1 MVSYWLCLEKIAS
14 ILIGRISSEDKH
26 RKSSSL
32 GQDWLLTDSINP
44 EHKKVCI
51 PRKQGRGYNMG
62 RNHSPAER
70 AEISLAHLAA
80 AA

>member
-1 MVSYWLCLEKIAS
+1 MRSHGFLLALSGKDCTI
-14 ILIGRISSEDKH
+14 RISSEDKH